1 MALID
6 GGSTVLGEM
15 SRLGSRGGAEV
26 IDMSEESLNRT
37 PARKGFQP
45 VTRID
50 PLS

>member
-26 IDMSEESLNRT
+26 IHMSEESLNRT